1 MTRAA
6 LVGLVLFACA
16 QPAIAPTPA
25 PEQAP
30 VQLMQHVAHHLSM
43 LHRRLH
49 GHMRLPDHEWATC
62 LEVERHGDAIR
73 VVEIDAAYIQPGK
86 FSDRQVVF
94 SCMERLTSRPA
105 WGAWHPHLPSVTGE
119 CEFSQQDIDWQDSN
133 GATVMLVSCG
143 DRPVRF
149 ISRVLE

>member
-16 QPAIAPTPA
+16 RPAIAPTPA

-49 GHMRLPDHEWATC
+49 GHSRLPDHEWAVC
-62 LEVERHGDAIR
+62 LEAERVGDTVRIT
-73 VVEIDAAYIQPGK
+73 EIDAAHIVRYEPRKVEFG
-86 FSDRQVVF
+86 
-94 SCMERLTSRPA
+94 CLEGLTETGV

-119 CEFSQQDIDWQDSN
+119 CEFSQQDIDWQDGN
-133 GATVMLVSCG
+133 GAAVMLVSCG